1 MIRNVDDLVPDGL
14 LERIKALEDK
24 YNALAFCSYFNL
36 FLLLIVVVY
45 LVLKGVGFL

>member
-1 MIRNVDDLVPDGL
+1 MIQNVNDLVNDGV
-14 LERIKALEDK
+14 LERIESLEDK